1 MEREEMQE
9 KEDMLFYAGYGLV
22 VIMLGMMA
30 LLYSINF
37 IDAWTAFGFWLLS
50 TSLIL
55 VGLGMVRTESAP
67 HGSRALIGSG
77 LLFTVISIAILGIIL
92 EMLSPPTAFA
102 LLILIAGLGILAMGL
117 GRSRRKA

>member
-1 MEREEMQE
+1 MQD
-9 KEDMLFYAGYGLV
+9 KEDTLFYAGYGLV

-37 IDAWTAFGFWLLS
+37 IDGWTAFGFWLLS

-55 VGLGMVRTESAP
+55 VGLGMVRTPSAP
-67 HGSRALIGSG
+67 HGSRTLVGAG

-92 EMLSPPTAFA
+92 EILSPVSAFA

-117 GRSRRKA
+117 GRSKSTS

>member
-9 KEDMLFYAGYGLV
+9 KEDTLFYAGYGLV
-22 VIMLGMMA
+22 IIMLGMMA
-30 LLYSINF
+30 FLYSINF

-55 VGLGMVRTESAP
+55 VGLGMIRTKSAP

-92 EMLSPPTAFA
+92 EILSPVTAFA
-102 LLILIAGLGILAMGL
+102 LLILIAGLGILAMAL
-117 GRSRRKA
+117 GGSRSTS

>member
-9 KEDMLFYAGYGLV
+9 KEDVLFYAGYGLV

-30 LLYSINF
+30 MLYSINF
-37 IDAWTAFGFWLLS
+37 IDVWTAFGFWLLS

-55 VGLGMVRTESAP
+55 VGLGMIRTESAP

-92 EMLSPPTAFA
+92 EILSPPTAFA

-117 GRSRRKA
+117 GRSRSTS

>member
-1 MEREEMQE
+1 MQD

-30 LLYSINF
+30 MLYSINF
-37 IDAWTAFGFWLLS
+37 IDGWTAFGFWLLS

-55 VGLGMVRTESAP
+55 VGLGMIRTESAP
-67 HGSRALIGSG
+67 HGSKALVGSG

-92 EMLSPPTAFA
+92 EILTPVTAFA

-117 GRSRRKA
+117 GRSRSTS